1 MSETRRLVVE
11 TEPYNAEVPLPE
23 VACAPGEGALF
34 VRSHFSIP
42 ALDASTHRMEVAG
55 AVDRP
60 RTWSIAELRSRP
72 VLRLAVTLECAGN
85 GRSLVEPKPPGTP
98 WRLGATGSAVFEGVP
113 LAALL
118 DESGVGADAVEVLA
132 AGADQ
137 GKVASGSTVSFE
149 RSLPIAVARHP
160 GILVAHTMN
169 GSPLAPE
176 HGAPV
181 RLVVPGWYGVA
192 SVKWLARL
200 EVLRAPFTG
209 WFQRST
215 YVYDGEAGLPEGTPV
230 GPMRVRAL
238 ITSPTEGAALSPG
251 TVSVRGA
258 AWSGG
263 GPVVAVAL
271 SADEGASWS
280 PMQLD
285 GDEGPWVRRL
295 WRGTWTPPG
304 PGTYTLLAR
313 ATDAAGASQPL
324 RPVWNRLGYGN
335 NAVHRVRVT
344 VV

>member
-1 MSETRRLVVE
+1 MSDPRRLVVE

-34 VRSHFSIP
+34 VRSHFP
-42 ALDASTHRMEVAG
+42 MPDLEASTHQLEVGG
-55 AVDRP
+55 AVARP
-60 RTWSIAELRSRP
+60 RAWSVVELRSRAAFR
-72 VLRLAVTLECAGN
+72 VAVTLECAGN

-113 LAALL
+113 LAMLL
-118 DESGVGADAVEVLA
+118 DESGIAGDAVEVLA
-132 AGADQ
+132 AGADR

-149 RSLPIAVARHP
+149 RSLPLSVARHP
-160 GILVAHTMN
+160 EILVAHTMN
-169 GSPLAPE
+169 GAPLAPE

-209 WFQRST
+209 WFQRNT

-238 ITSPTEGAALSPG
+238 ITTPSEGMELPRG
-251 TVSVRGA
+251 PVTVQGA

-263 GPVVAVAL
+263 GPVVAVEL

-285 GDEGPWVRRL
+285 GEEGPWVRRL
-295 WRGTWTPPG
+295 WRGTWAPPG
-304 PGTYTLLAR
+304 PGTYSLLAR
-313 ATDAAGASQPL
+313 ATDAAGATQPL
-324 RPVWNRLGYGN
+324 TPVWNRLGYGN